1 MRERIYVKAS
11 PGGVLL
17 VACIL
22 ETDSNYGNMTSK
34 LIPNE
39 SAPSASEMS
48 GRNRLHFTGESVV
61 LILLD
66 EQKRRPWPHR
76 SLQCLQVKTAEVIWN
91 CRVTAPGNNGQ
102 KRYRFVSL
110 TRKPLVAFAV
120 VAFHARFILPL
131 VWV

>member
-1 MRERIYVKAS
+1 MHEVILRNYAILLSAYVKAPPS
-11 PGGVLL
+11 GVLL

-39 SAPSASEMS
+39 SAPSASEKS

-61 LILLD
+61 LVLLD

-76 SLQCLQVKTAEVIWN
+76 SLQCLRVRRNRSSGTVAARLLGITAKSGTGLF
-91 CRVTAPGNNGQ
+91 R
-102 KRYRFVSL
+102 
-110 TRKPLVAFAV
+110 
-120 VAFHARFILPL
+120 
-131 VWV
+131 